1 MLIGYARVSTPEQ
14 NLERQTSA
22 LEVDRMFAD
31 QQSGKDRTRPQ
42 LAEMVR
48 FARDGDTVRVLS
60 MDRLARSLTDLLA
73 LVSELTTKGVRVEF
87 LTERLAFERDTSNP
101 MDQLML
107 QLLGA
112 FGEFERTL
120 IRERQRDGI
129 AKAKARGVYKGR
141 ARALSP
147 GQLDGA
153 RRDVE
158 AGVPLAKVARRLGVA
173 RSTLYDALAG
183 RGSYADAPTILAG
196 DVEPL

>member
-1 MLIGYARVSTPEQ
+1 MLIGYERVSTARQ
-14 NLERQTSA
+14 NLERQTVA
-22 LEVDRMFAD
+22 LEVERLFTDHA
-31 QQSGKDRTRPQ
+31 SGKSTARPA
-42 LAEMVR
+42 LLEMLD
-48 FARDGDTVRVLS
+48 FARAGDTVRVVS
-60 MDRLARSLTDLLA
+60 MDRLARSLPDLLA
-73 LVSELTTKGVRVEF
+73 LVTALNTNGVRVEF
-87 LTERLAFERDTSNP
+87 LAERLNFAPGSHKPLDT
-101 MDQLML
+101 LML

-112 FGEFERTL
+112 FAEFERRL
-120 IRERQRDGI
+120 ILERQREGI
-129 AKAKARGVYKGR
+129 ERAKARGVYKGR

-196 DVEPL
+196 DAEPL